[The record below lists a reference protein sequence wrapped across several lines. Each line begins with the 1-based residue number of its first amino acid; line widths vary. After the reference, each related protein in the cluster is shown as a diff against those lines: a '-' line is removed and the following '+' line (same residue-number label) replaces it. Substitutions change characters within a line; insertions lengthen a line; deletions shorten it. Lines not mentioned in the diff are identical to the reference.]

1 MGQFCVDDLRQA
13 QTHTVI
19 RHIEKALDFS
29 GQVAPKT
36 PAGTP

>member
-13 QTHTVI
+13 QTHTAI

-29 GQVAPKT
+29 AQVAPKT